1 MKYCK
6 KCFRNVREDVNV
18 CPYCGQ
24 PGLEEYGSHNSGES
38 FSCAMPDKSS
48 GETKSPEPEKE
59 DAYTIKEDGFDVHN
73 EEKIDAYGNV
83 INEDKSCDNVERDA
97 YGSLAHNDENCHN
110 APNAPKLS
118 PMDSEREEKARQF
131 FNQVSSAMDKNRQD
145 YYNML
150 KNIDGI
156 SQERIDYLMKKYDGE
171 HSGIKADVRKTK
183 VETPQNKSV
192 SIILLFLGAFFGF
205 ANPVIGIIILAI
217 AKKLYKNSVGE
228 VPKGVNLLINI
239 FIAIFIFYCILCVG
253 SILAFSIL

>member
-24 PGLEEYGSHNSGES
+24 PGLEEYGSHKSGED
-38 FSCAMPDKSS
+38 FSCSATPKP
-48 GETKSPEPEKE
+48 TPAKTAFAPKKE
-59 DAYTIKEDGFDVHN
+59 DAYTIKEDDFDVHN

-131 FNQVSSAMDKNRQD
+131 FNQVSSAMDKNRED

-156 SQERIDYLMKKYDGE
+156 SQERIDYLMKKYDEE
-171 HSGIKADVRKTK
+171 HSDTEITYTVERKEVNTRGTGIIDFVVAVILGIFNPLIGL
-183 VETPQNKSV
+183 V
-192 SIILLFLGAFFGF
+192 ILLSIRHNYKKAGKEI
-205 ANPVIGIIILAI
+205 PKII
-217 AKKLYKNSVGE
+217 K
-228 VPKGVNLLINI
+228 
-239 FIAIFIFYCILCVG
+239 IAIICFIVYLVLYILFNV
-253 SILAFSIL
+253 IN